1 MGTHRPRSG
10 SALGRRGVLTEPTT
24 SVPGPQI
31 AQVRVDV
38 VVPHL
43 DRPFDY
49 AIPADLRDRVVPGVR
64 VRVRFAGRLVNG
76 FVTAVQETTEHAD
89 QLKPIDRV
97 IGDEVVLRPAMLP
110 FIEAVARH
118 YGGTVH
124 DVLRFAVPTRHARA
138 EAAPPLPLPQA
149 PEMASEVADAV
160 WQAYDQGP
168 NMLER
173 VAHGQLVRATWS
185 SAPASS
191 WPVEVA
197 ALARSMF
204 RGGGVI
210 IVVPDAADAERLTK
224 IMPDAVLLLAD
235 HGPERRYR
243 AFLRV
248 LRGHVSF
255 VIGTRT
261 AVFAPFEHLD
271 GIIVWGD
278 GDESLWE
285 QQAPYWNAR
294 DVAAIR
300 SHEQACSLVVGSPS
314 RSPHV
319 QAWCDAGWMVSITA
333 TAEVVR
339 ERAPIVQGLSAQ
351 DEARDEAARTARL
364 PRRAWQMMKTALADG
379 PVLVQVARRG
389 YVPRL
394 ACQRC
399 RTPVDCACG
408 GPLELASSHAVP
420 RCTWCGALAGNLRCS
435 TCGGQQLRALAI
447 GAERTA
453 EEFGRA
459 FPGTRIIASAG
470 DHIVRS
476 VGEESAIVIATQG
489 AEPVSTHGY
498 AAVIVLDANATLHRV
513 GLRAME
519 DAAMRWFA
527 AAVLARPRAP
537 MFIAVPHGDPIVQA
551 LVRWQAPWLAERDL
565 AERAAAGMP
574 PATRLIVLRGTHT
587 DITEVTSTLP
597 SECRVLGPV
606 DGRAMV
612 LVPRALAT
620 IVIDQLRGITASRSA
635 RRSAGVV
642 TVVVDPREP

>member
-1 MGTHRPRSG
+1 M
-10 SALGRRGVLTEPTT
+10 
-24 SVPGPQI
+24 
-31 AQVRVDV
+31 

-49 AIPADLRDRVVPGVR
+49 AIPPELRDRIAPGVR

-76 FVTAVQETTEHAD
+76 FVTAVQDTTEHAD
-89 QLKPIDRV
+89 QLKSIDRV
-97 IGDEVVLRPAMLP
+97 IGDEVVLRPAMMP

-138 EAAPPLPLPQA
+138 EAAPPMPLPE
-149 PEMASEVADAV
+149 PPAV
-160 WQAYDQGP
+160 ENSAWQLYDQGP
-168 NMLER
+168 SMLER
-173 VAHGQLVRATWS
+173 VAQGQVVRATWS

-191 WPVEVA
+191 WPAEVA
-197 ALARSMF
+197 ALARSMY

-210 IVVPDAADAERLTK
+210 IIVPDAADVDRLSSV
-224 IMPDAVLLLAD
+224 MPDAVLLLAE

-248 LRGHVSF
+248 LRGQVSF
-255 VIGTRT
+255 AIGTRT
-261 AVFAPFEHLD
+261 AVFAPFEHVD

-300 SHEQACSLVVGSPS
+300 SHEQGCSLVVGSPA

-333 TAEVVR
+333 TADVVR
-339 ERAPIVQGLSAQ
+339 ERAPIVHGLSAQ
-351 DEARDEAARTARL
+351 DEARDEAARSARL
-364 PRRAWQMMKTALADG
+364 PHRAWQMMKSGLAEG

-389 YVPRL
+389 YLPRL

-408 GPLELASSHAVP
+408 GPLALASSHAVP
-420 RCTWCGALAGNLRCS
+420 RCTWCGALAGYLRCP
-435 TCGGQQLRALAI
+435 TCGGHQVRALAI

-476 VGEESAIVIATQG
+476 VGDEPAIVIATQG
-489 AEPVSTHGY
+489 AEPVAPSGY
-498 AAVIVLDANATLHRV
+498 AAVILLDANATLHRI
-513 GLRAME
+513 GLRALE
-519 DAAMRWFA
+519 DAAFRWFA
-527 AAVLARPRAP
+527 AAVLARPRAQV
-537 MFIAVPHGDPIVQA
+537 FLAVPHGDPIVQA

-565 AERAAAGMP
+565 AERTAAGMP
-574 PATRLIVLRGTHT
+574 PATRLIVLRGAHG
-587 DITEVTSTLP
+587 DITEVTRALP
-597 SECRVLGPV
+597 AECRVLGPV

-620 IVIDQLRGITASRSA
+620 TVIDQLRGITASRSA

>member
-1 MGTHRPRSG
+1 M
-10 SALGRRGVLTEPTT
+10 
-24 SVPGPQI
+24 
-31 AQVRVDV
+31 

-49 AIPADLRDRVVPGVR
+49 AIPPELHDRVSPGVR

-76 FVTAVQETTEHAD
+76 FVTAVQSTTEHAD
-89 QLKPIDRV
+89 QLKPIERV
-97 IGDEVVLRPAMLP
+97 ISDEVVLRPDMLP
-110 FIEAVARH
+110 FVEAVARH

-124 DVLRFAVPTRHARA
+124 DVLRFAVPARHARA
-138 EAAPPLPLPQA
+138 EAAPPIALPEA
-149 PEMASEVADAV
+149 PAVDNSV

-168 NMLER
+168 SMLER
-173 VAHGQLVRATWS
+173 AANGQVVRATWS

-191 WPVEVA
+191 WPAEVA
-197 ALARSMF
+197 ALARSMQ

-210 IVVPDAADAERLTK
+210 VIVPDAADADRLAAQ
-224 IMPDAVLLLAD
+224 MPDAALLLAE

-248 LRGHVSF
+248 LRGQVSF

-261 AVFAPFEHLD
+261 AVFAPFERVD

-300 SHEQACSLVVGSPS
+300 SHEQACSLAIGSPS
-314 RSPHV
+314 RSAHV
-319 QAWCDAGWMVSITA
+319 QAWCDTGWMVSITA
-333 TAEVVR
+333 TADVIR
-339 ERAPIVQGLSAQ
+339 ERAPKVQGLSAD
-351 DEARDEAARTARL
+351 DEARDEAARSARL
-364 PRRAWQMMKTALADG
+364 PHRAWQMMKTALAAG

-389 YVPRL
+389 YLPRL

-420 RCTWCGALAGNLRCS
+420 RCTWCGALAGNVRCP
-435 TCGGQQLRALAI
+435 TCGGQQLRAIAI
-447 GAERTA
+447 GAVRTA
-453 EEFGRA
+453 EEFGRV

-470 DHIVRS
+470 DHIVRA
-476 VGEESAIVIATQG
+476 VGDESAIVIATQG
-489 AEPVSTHGY
+489 AEPITPDGY
-498 AAVIVLDANATLHRV
+498 AAVILLDANATLHRV

-519 DAAMRWFA
+519 DAALRWFT
-527 AAVLARPRAP
+527 AAVLAQPRAP
-537 MFIAVPHGDPIVQA
+537 LFIAVPHGDPIVQA

-565 AERAAAGMP
+565 TERAAAGMP
-574 PATRLIVLRGTHT
+574 PATRLIVLRGAHP
-587 DITEVTSTLP
+587 DIAEVTSTLP
-597 SECRVLGPV
+597 PECRVLGPV

-612 LVPRALAT
+612 LVPRAQANT
-620 IVIDQLRGITASRSA
+620 VIDHLRGITASRSA

-642 TVVVDPREP
+642 TVIVDPREP